1 MRKITE
7 KSVGCFMNATKFSEG
22 NTSVEV
28 QIVGVNA
35 RVVMLKL
42 HGNTIAEKHEN
53 PHRIII
59 TTCGWNTQTTRERL
73 NGIPGVSTYTRK
85 GQLYLNG
92 EKWDGKKI
100 EVKG

>member
-7 KSVGCFMNATKFSEG
+7 KSVSCFMNATKFSEG
-22 NTSVEV
+22 NTAVTVTEEV
-28 QIVGVNA
+28 ITLN
-35 RVVMLKL
+35 L
-42 HGNTIAEKHEN
+42 HGNTIAYRYQN

-59 TTCGWNTQTTRERL
+59 TTCGWNTPTTRERL
-73 NGIPGVSTYTRK
+73 KGIPGVSIYTRK

-92 EKWDGKKI
+92 EKWDGSKI